1 MNHVYSAKQLE
12 KVINEATI
20 YICACPAQV
29 AETIRKLRQLYD
41 YQQNCIARDSNDINE
56 EVHNKIAQATV
67 EAHRVMEACMEDI
80 LQIEGW
86 DPKTLNMP
94 AGLRA
99 VRDREAME
107 P

>member
-1 MNHVYSAKQLE
+1 MDHVYSAEQLE

-29 AETIRKLRQLYD
+29 AETIRKLRNLYD
-41 YQQNCIARDSNDINE
+41 YQQSCIARDNNEINE
-56 EVHNKIAQATV
+56 EVHNKIARATV
-67 EAHRVMEACMEDI
+67 EAHRIMEACMEDV
-80 LQIEGW
+80 LRIEGW
-86 DPKTLNMP
+86 DPETLNMP
-94 AGLRA
+94 TGLRA